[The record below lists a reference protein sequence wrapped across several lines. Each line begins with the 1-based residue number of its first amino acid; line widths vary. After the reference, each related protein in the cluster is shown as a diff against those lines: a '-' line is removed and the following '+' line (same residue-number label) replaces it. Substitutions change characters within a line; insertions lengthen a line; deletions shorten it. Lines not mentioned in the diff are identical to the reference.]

1 MEINLSSFSNTY
13 KIMNKELKKITTRIT
28 KGKRITSE
36 EALFLFRQSDLLT
49 LGELAN
55 SVRKRLHPRRIV
67 TFVVDRNINYT
78 NVCVNK
84 CAFCAFYRDKDS
96 SDAYVLSKKEIFRKI
111 EETIAQGGTQILMQ
125 GGVHPDLGLEYFED
139 LFSAIKSKFTIQIHS
154 LSPAEIT
161 FLAQKSGISVID
173 TLRRL
178 HASGLDSIPGG
189 GAEILVDRVRKKVS
203 PNKIRWRQWAD
214 VMKTA
219 HKLGIPSTATMMFG
233 SIETDKEIVEHL
245 LRVRNIQDETG
256 GFTAFIPWTY
266 QPGTTKLGGHQATAV
281 EYLKV
286 LALSRLILDNFSN
299 VQASWVTQG
308 AKIAQ
313 VALEFGAND
322 FGSTMIE
329 ENVVA
334 AAGVSFRMTKRE
346 IVDIIRDAGYVAAQ
360 RNTRYKILKI
370 EKLKM

>member
-1 MEINLSSFSNTY
+1 
-13 KIMNKELKKITTRIT
+13 
-28 KGKRITSE
+28 
-36 EALFLFRQSDLLT
+36 
-49 LGELAN
+49 
-55 SVRKRLHPRRIV
+55 V
-67 TFVVDRNINYT
+67 TFVVERNINYT

-96 SDAYVLSKKEIFRKI
+96 PDAYILSKQEIFRKI

-139 LFSAIKSKFTIQIHS
+139 LFSSIKSRFTIQIHS

-161 FLAQKSGISVID
+161 FLAQKTGISIVD

-178 HASGLDSIPGG
+178 NSSGLDSIPGG

-219 HKLGIPSTATMMFG
+219 HTLGIPSTATMMFG
-233 SIETDKEIVEHL
+233 SIETDREIVEHL
-245 LRVRNIQDETG
+245 VRVRDIQDESG

-266 QPGTTKLGGHQATAV
+266 QPGNTKLGGQPATAV

-286 LALSRLILDNFSN
+286 LALSRVMLDNFAN
-299 VQASWVTQG
+299 IQASWVTQG

-334 AAGVSFRMTKRE
+334 AAGVTFRMTKQE
-346 IVDIIRDAGYVAAQ
+346 IVNIIRDAGYLAAQ

-370 EKLKM
+370 EKVNV